1 MRGKW
6 REVILEQS
14 FLLISLIFHPP
25 PPQLLSRSTILY
37 LRWFT
42 LYLFITILVF
52 MKLYMQPI
60 DIQHEKNGVL
70 ICAVNLHYIKSVYF
84 TNIRS
89 IIEMHSSKS
98 IKSSKRYLSILA
110 VALSGDTELNPG
122 PKAPRWPCGTC
133 DKAVTWKQKALCCDT
148 CNIWYHTNC
157 QCMSSNVYQFILQSV
172 HLLYKYTTRINF
184 CFIRRLRINFE
195 AYK

>member
-1 MRGKW
+1 
-6 REVILEQS
+6 
-14 FLLISLIFHPP
+14 
-25 PPQLLSRSTILY
+25 
-37 LRWFT
+37 
-42 LYLFITILVF
+42 
-52 MKLYMQPI
+52 MQPI
-60 DIQHEKNGVL
+60 DNQHEKNGVL
-70 ICAVNLHYIKSVYF
+70 ICAGNLHYIKSVYF

-122 PKAPRWPCGTC
+122 HKAPKWPCGTC

-157 QCMSSNVYQFILQSV
+157 QGMSSNVYQYMDSSNLSWNCIQCGMP
-172 HLLYKYTTRINF
+172 NF
-184 CFIRRLRINFE
+184 SSSIYDPGADPGFQVRGGALKKIVPSGGRRENCWGISCEKSRFY
-195 AYK
+195 AKKSYFFQF

>member
-1 MRGKW
+1 MSITETKWLNEGRMRGKW
-6 REVILEQS
+6 REEILEQKKIYIY
-14 FLLISLIFHPP
+14 FFVLLISPIFKIYHPFKPLP
-25 PPQLLSRSTILY
+25 PVRTMAFNNG
-37 LRWFT
+37 FT
-42 LYLFITILVF
+42 LYLIITILVF
-52 MKLYMQPI
+52 RKLYMQPI

-70 ICAVNLHYIKSVYF
+70 NCAGNLHYIKSVYF

-122 PKAPRWPCGTC
+122 PKAPKWPCGTC

-148 CNIWYHTNC
+148 
-157 QCMSSNVYQFILQSV
+157 
-172 HLLYKYTTRINF
+172 
-184 CFIRRLRINFE
+184 
-195 AYK
+195 